1 MKKEQYVN
9 YFIGKFN
16 ITADDAEALYKR
28 VKKQWNYMP
37 EFENYINSNKQLRY
51 YSRTAC
57 LSMDYDD
64 AVELFASAAEAERS
78 LLNGMSVFDN
88 SMSLAEHMYELPSG
102 AIAVIYDR

>member
-64 AVELFASAAEAERS
+64 AVELFADEEEAGS
-78 LLNGMSVFDN
+78 KLLNGMSVFDN
-88 SMSLAEHMYELPSG
+88 SMSLEDHMYKLPSG
-102 AIAVIYDR
+102 AVAVIYDR

>member
-9 YFIGKFN
+9 YFIGKFH
-16 ITADDAEALYKR
+16 ITIEDAEALYEMIKN
-28 VKKQWNYMP
+28 QWNYMP
-37 EFENYINSNKQLRY
+37 EFTNYINSNKQLRY
-51 YSRTAC
+51 YSRTTC

-64 AVELFASAAEAERS
+64 AVELFASAAEAEKS

-88 SMSLAEHMYELPSG
+88 SMNLKDHMHMLPSG